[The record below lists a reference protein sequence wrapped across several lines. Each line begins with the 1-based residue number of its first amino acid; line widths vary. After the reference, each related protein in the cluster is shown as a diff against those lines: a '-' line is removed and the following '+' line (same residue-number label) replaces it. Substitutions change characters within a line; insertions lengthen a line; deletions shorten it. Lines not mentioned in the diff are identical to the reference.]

1 MPLYDYRCPNC
12 DQVFEA
18 RHSISA
24 AAPGCPKCGFAQV
37 TRIITSAPAVAGG
50 IVTPAGSSR
59 GATKEEIQSKWQEES
74 PKLQKK
80 LEDKLG
86 KDTVQRLGGDIF
98 KNNSSG

>member
-12 DQVFEA
+12 DHVFEA

-24 AAPGCPKCGFAQV
+24 TPPACPQCGYADV
-37 TRIITSAPAVAGG
+37 GRIITSAPSIAGG
-50 IVTPAGSSR
+50 MLTPAGTNRRSS
-59 GATKEEIQSKWQEES
+59 KEELQSKWQEES

-98 KNNSSG
+98 KNNSGG